1 MSDKET
7 DDVGTPEP
15 ATEAAD
21 ESPDSSGSSGAE
33 EGLSP
38 WSPESYDPDA
48 EGPTTSTEGS

>member
-1 MSDKET
+1 MSDEET
-7 DDVGTPEP
+7 DSVGTPDPETDPADEP
-15 ATEAAD
+15 A
-21 ESPDSSGSSGAE
+21 DSGGSSGAE